1 MAEEK
6 KYSSSLD
13 IDDELIDEIHQLIA
27 SRSDAILKT
36 ILTDLYNY
44 DIAVLINNL
53 KEDEDAAYLFSLLDD
68 ETASEVILEVYDER
82 RDFIVEQLGKDKI
95 SDLVGEMHSDD
106 AADFVS
112 ELEEDVA
119 EQVLT
124 ELEKED
130 KEDSDEIRELLRYD
144 ENTAGG
150 IMAKEFIAV
159 NQRLTVAEAV
169 NIVQEKAEEIDQFYN
184 LLAVDDNGKLTGII
198 SLKRLIIAL
207 KNPEQI
213 LLQVMNPDVI
223 SVEAD
228 VDQQEVAK
236 IMQSYDLVSLPVVD
250 EQDRLIGRISIDDV
264 IDVIEEEFTEDVA
277 KMTGTDA
284 EELEKKSPFEIAKL
298 RLPWILVTLGIEI
311 IAIFVI
317 KSHDAILERVILLAA
332 FMPIIS
338 AISGNTGL
346 QTAAIIVRA
355 IDTGYVNISTW
366 WKPLAKQMSTTLIIA
381 FVVGC
386 LTGLIGY
393 IMMDGNKSAFGLTVG
408 ISMFVSINIAGL
420 MGTCVPMISKRFGLD
435 PAITSGP
442 FETAFQDVVGISIF
456 LSIATYMLSH
466 LN

>member
-1 MAEEK
+1 MAEEN

-13 IDDELIDEIHQLIA
+13 IDDELIDEIHQLIQ
-27 SRSDAILKT
+27 SRSDAVLKN

-82 RDFIVEQLGKDKI
+82 KDYIVEHLGKDKI

-159 NQRLTVAEAV
+159 NQSLTVEDAV
-169 NIVQEKAEEIDQFYN
+169 KIVQEKAEEIDQFYN
-184 LLAVDDNGKLTGII
+184 LWLVDDNEKLTGII

-207 KNPEQI
+207 KEPKAV
-213 LLQVMNPDVI
+213 LLQVMNSDVI
-223 SVEAD
+223 SVEAH
-228 VDQQEVAK
+228 VDQQEVAR
-236 IMQSYDLVSLPVVD
+236 IMQRYDLVSLPVVD
-250 EQDRLIGRISIDDV
+250 EHDRLIGRISIDDIV
-264 IDVIEEEFTEDVA
+264 DVIEEEYTEDVA

-298 RLPWILVTLGIEI
+298 RLPWILVTLAIEI

-355 IDTGYVNISTW
+355 IDTGYVNIATW
-366 WKPLAKQMSTTLIIA
+366 WKPLIKQMSTTLIIA
-381 FVVGC
+381 VVVGS
-386 LTGLIGY
+386 LTALIGY
-393 IMMDGNKSAFGLTVG
+393 VMMDGNKISFGLTVG
-408 ISMFVSINIAGL
+408 ISMFVSINFAGL
-420 MGTCVPMISKRFGLD
+420 MGTCVPMISKKFGLD

-456 LSIATYMLSH
+456 LSVATYMLSH
-466 LN
+466 I

>member
-1 MAEEK
+1 MAEEN

-13 IDDELIDEIHQLIA
+13 IDDELINEIHQLIQ
-27 SRSDAILKT
+27 SRSDAVLKN

-44 DIAVLINNL
+44 DIAVLMNNL

-82 RDFIVEQLGKDKI
+82 KDYIVEHLGKDKI

-112 ELEEDVA
+112 DLEEDVA

-159 NQRLTVAEAV
+159 NQSLTVEDAV
-169 NIVQEKAEEIDQFYN
+169 KIVQEKSEEIDQFYN
-184 LLAVDDNGKLTGII
+184 LWVVDDNEKLTGII

-207 KNPEQI
+207 KEPKSL

-223 SVEAD
+223 SVEAH
-228 VDQQEVAK
+228 VDQQEVAR
-236 IMQSYDLVSLPVVD
+236 IMQRYDLVSLPVVD
-250 EQDRLIGRISIDDV
+250 EHDRLIGRISIDDIV
-264 IDVIEEEFTEDVA
+264 DVIEEEYTEDVA

-298 RLPWILVTLGIEI
+298 RLPWILVTLAIEI

-355 IDTGYVNISTW
+355 IDTGYVNIATW
-366 WKPLAKQMSTTLIIA
+366 WKPLIKQMSTTLIIA
-381 FVVGC
+381 VVVGC
-386 LTGLIGY
+386 LTALIGY
-393 IMMDGNKSAFGLTVG
+393 VMMDGNKLSFGLTVG
-408 ISMFVSINIAGL
+408 ISMFVSINFAGL
-420 MGTCVPMISKRFGLD
+420 MGTCVPMISKKFGLD

-456 LSIATYMLSH
+456 LSVATYMLSH
-466 LN
+466 I